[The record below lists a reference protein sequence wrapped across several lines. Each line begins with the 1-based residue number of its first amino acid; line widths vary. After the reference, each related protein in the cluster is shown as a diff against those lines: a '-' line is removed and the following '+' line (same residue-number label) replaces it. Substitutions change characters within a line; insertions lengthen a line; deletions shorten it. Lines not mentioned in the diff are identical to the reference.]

1 MIKEKNEQIKIVANY
16 ENYLLASGMRTKGI
30 RHSMSIY
37 RRYLNETGLDIFTL
51 GYRDAQNFQSWLSA
65 QKDRYQASSIL
76 SIIGPLSAFYDYTGK
91 RRITG
96 TNPFRLIDRVKAPHR
111 IPGNIPD
118 EAEIDAL
125 LTYLGRFTRGGNLR
139 EFKSAYKAHVLAE
152 LLYSTGMRISEAA
165 AIKVTDVDL
174 ACRLVTVHDSKTKKE
189 RTAFLNEYSC
199 SVLSIYINE
208 MRDKVLWMH
217 NGADPD
223 LLFGSRVNLKTWL
236 NSVLAD
242 TCREMGREKVT
253 SHIFRHAF
261 GYHMLRAGCDIR
273 KIQKFLGH
281 ERLNTTQV
289 YTKVDTEKLRNV
301 LDRYHPRDL
310 KRGVKK

>member
-1 MIKEKNEQIKIVANY
+1 MRKRVVKEY

-30 RHSMSIY
+30 KHSVSVFT
-37 RRYLNETGLDIFTL
+37 RYLDENGLDILSL
-51 GYRDAQNFQSWLSA
+51 GYRDAQNFQSWLTS
-65 QKDRYQASSIL
+65 QKGRYSASSIL

-96 TNPFRLIDRVKAPHR
+96 TNPFSLIDRVKAPHR

-118 EAEIDAL
+118 EAEMDAL
-125 LTYLGRFTRGGNLR
+125 LTHLGRFTRGGNLR
-139 EFKSAYKAHVLAE
+139 EFKSAYKAHVLTE

-165 AIKVTDVDL
+165 VIKVTDVDL
-174 ACRLVTVHDSKTKKE
+174 SGGLVAVHDSKTKKE
-189 RTAFLNEYSC
+189 RIAFLNEYSC
-199 SVLSIYINE
+199 SVLYIYINE
-208 MRDKVLWMH
+208 LRGKVLWMH

-236 NSVLAD
+236 NSVLSDA
-242 TCREMGREKVT
+242 CREMGRGKVT

-301 LDRYHPRDL
+301 LDRYHPRAL
-310 KRGVKK
+310 KVRKR